1 MLLSI
6 LNGERTEGF
15 YITTILRF
23 KITST
28 LIQIIHYGDFNSTN
42 PAFLIIL
49 WCLFVARL
57 QKNQADFWKR
67 SDIKDGPDSSPVNRS
82 CFFPSFSSHLT
93 GNKEN
98 FPPLSFTDFPE
109 AKRSLHQFL
118 KIVAWYCCWNCF
130 TFRSN
135 LEKSFKMQAELRKFN
150 ERTLKWILHI
160 EIRH

>member
-1 MLLSI
+1 MVKEQKRFIS
-6 LNGERTEGF
+6 
-15 YITTILRF
+15 LRF

-42 PAFLIIL
+42 PALLTIL
-49 WCLFVARL
+49 WSLFFARL

-67 SDIKDGPDSSPVNRS
+67 RDIKDGPDSSPVNRS
-82 CFFPSFSSHLT
+82 YFFPSFPSHLT
-93 GNKEN
+93 RNKGN

-118 KIVAWYCCWNCF
+118 KIVAWYCCF

-135 LEKSFKMQAELRKFN
+135 LEKSFKAQPELEQFDG
-150 ERTLKWILHI
+150 RTFRCISHI
-160 EIRH
+160 EKRC